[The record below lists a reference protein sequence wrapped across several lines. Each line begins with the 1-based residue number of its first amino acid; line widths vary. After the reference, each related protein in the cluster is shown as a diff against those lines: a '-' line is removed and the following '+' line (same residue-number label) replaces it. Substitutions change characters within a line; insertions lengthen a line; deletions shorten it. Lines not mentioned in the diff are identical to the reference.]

1 MDNETVDN
9 TGSSQADFIQNELNF
24 DVDLKDPLTKA
35 TLEDHEED
43 EWMDVLGVGQLK
55 KKVVKAGQKGTR
67 PNRSDICSIN
77 VTGKLEDGTVVEK
90 YEKFTIQLGD
100 VEVIQGLDLVIAL
113 MDVEEI
119 AEVEVEA
126 RFGYG
131 DLGRKPD
138 IPGGAKLFYTIEL
151 LSVEMEPEIETLG
164 VAQRKKIGNEKRE
177 RGNWWYSRDEASLAV
192 QCYRR
197 ALDYL
202 DETKGGINYPQDD
215 QEESI
220 SNADLQA
227 LLEDRMK
234 VYNNLAAAQMKTEA
248 YDAALKSVE
257 NVLRCQPKNV
267 KALFR
272 KGKILQHK
280 GERAAA
286 YAVLL
291 QASKLDPDSKA
302 IQQELAILKEK
313 TAKDAKHEKNLYKK
327 MLGTDKQNGT
337 SNKNTNNQSS
347 KTTPSTI
354 AWSLIG
360 GAVAAIAGVI
370 VYRKISCS

>member
-1 MDNETVDN
+1 MDNEPIKPGDS
-9 TGSSQADFIQNELNF
+9 GSQADFIQNELNF
-24 DVDLKDPLTKA
+24 DVDPKDTLTKA
-35 TLEDHEED
+35 TLEDHTEG

-55 KKVVKAGQKGTR
+55 KKVVKAGQPGTR
-67 PNRSDICSIN
+67 PNRSDICTIKL
-77 VTGKLEDGTVVEK
+77 TGKLEDGKVVEDH
-90 YEKFTIQLGD
+90 EKLTVQLGD

-113 MDVEEI
+113 MDVGEV
-119 AEVEVEA
+119 AEVEVES
-126 RFGYG
+126 RFAYG
-131 DLGRKPD
+131 DLGREPD
-138 IPGGAKLFYTIEL
+138 IPGGAKLFYTLEL

-164 VAQRKKIGNEKRE
+164 VAQRKEIGYNKRE
-177 RGNWWYSRDEASLAV
+177 RGNWWYTRDEASLAV

-202 DETKGGINYPQDD
+202 DETKGGIVYPQGEPD
-215 QEESI
+215 ESI
-220 SNADLQA
+220 SDAALQA

-248 YDAALKSVE
+248 YDAASKSID

-272 KGKILQHK
+272 KAKILQHR

-286 YAVLL
+286 FAVLL

-302 IQQELAILKEK
+302 IQQELADLKEK
-313 TAKDAKHEKNLYKK
+313 RAKDAKHEKNLYKK
-327 MLGTDKQNGT
+327 MLGTHKANGT
-337 SNKNTNNQSS
+337 SNKNDDSINQKSAKS
-347 KTTPSTI
+347 KI

-360 GAVAAIAGVI
+360 GAVAAMAGVI
-370 VYRKISCS
+370 VYRRLS

>member
-1 MDNETVDN
+1 MENESIN
-9 TGSSQADFIQNELNF
+9 PGGSQADFIQNELNF
-24 DVDLKDPLTKA
+24 NVDPKDPLTKA
-35 TLEDHEED
+35 TLEDHEEG

-55 KKVVKAGQKGTR
+55 KKVIKAGEKGTR
-67 PNRSDICSIN
+67 PNRGDICTLKL
-77 VTGKLEDGTVVEK
+77 TGKLEDGTVVEEADK
-90 YEKFTIQLGD
+90 LVVQLGD

-113 MDVEEI
+113 MDVKEA
-119 AEVEVEA
+119 AEVVVAA
-126 RFGYG
+126 RFAYG
-131 DLGRKPD
+131 DLGREPN
-138 IPGGAKLFYTIEL
+138 IPGGATLFYTIEL
-151 LSVEMEPEIETLG
+151 LAVEMEPEIESLG
-164 VAQRKKIGNEKRE
+164 ITQRKEMGNKKRE

-202 DETKGGINYPQDD
+202 DETKGGINYPQSE

-220 SNADLQA
+220 SDADLQA

-248 YDAALKSVE
+248 YEAALKSVE

-272 KGKILQHK
+272 KGKILQYK

-286 YAVLL
+286 YTTLL

-302 IQQELAILKEK
+302 IQQELAVLKEK
-313 TAKDAKHEKNLYKK
+313 TAKDARHEKNLYKK
-327 MLGTDKQNGT
+327 MLGTDKQNGIS
-337 SNKNTNNQSS
+337 SNKNDDTQNP
-347 KTTPSTI
+347 KTTPSKI

-360 GAVAAIAGVI
+360 GAVAAVAGVI
-370 VYRKISCS
+370 VYRKIS

>member
-9 TGSSQADFIQNELNF
+9 AGSQADFIQNELNF

-77 VTGKLEDGTVVEK
+77 LTGKLEDGTVVEK

-113 MDVEEI
+113 MDVEEV

-131 DLGRKPD
+131 DLGREPD

-164 VAQRKKIGNEKRE
+164 IAQRKNIGNKKRE

-202 DETKGGINYPQDD
+202 DETKGGINYPQGD

-234 VYNNLAAAQMKTEA
+234 VCNNLAAAQMKTEA

-286 YAVLL
+286 YAILL
-291 QASKLDPDSKA
+291 QAAKLDPDSKA

-327 MLGTDKQNGT
+327 MLGTDKQNG
-337 SNKNTNNQSS
+337 SPNKNTNNQNP

>member
-9 TGSSQADFIQNELNF
+9 AGSQADFIQNELNF

-77 VTGKLEDGTVVEK
+77 LTGKLEDGTVVEK

-113 MDVEEI
+113 MDVEEV

-131 DLGRKPD
+131 DLGREPD

-151 LSVEMEPEIETLG
+151 LSVEMEPEIGTLG
-164 VAQRKKIGNEKRE
+164 IAQRKNIGNKKRE

-202 DETKGGINYPQDD
+202 DETKGGINYPQGD

-234 VYNNLAAAQMKTEA
+234 VCNNLAAAQMKTEA

-286 YAVLL
+286 YAILL
-291 QASKLDPDSKA
+291 QAAKLDPDSKA

-327 MLGTDKQNGT
+327 MLGTDKQNG
-337 SNKNTNNQSS
+337 SPNKNTNNQNP